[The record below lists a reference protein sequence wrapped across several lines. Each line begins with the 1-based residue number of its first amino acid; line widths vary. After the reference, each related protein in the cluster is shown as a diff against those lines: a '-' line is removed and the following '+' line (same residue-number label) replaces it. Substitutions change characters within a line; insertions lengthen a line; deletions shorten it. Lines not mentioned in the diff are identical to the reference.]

1 MDLATFRA
9 ATGDAAGAVP
19 LFAPLTEAWA
29 RWGVDTPAR
38 QAAFLAQC
46 AFETAGFTRF
56 EEDFAWTDTAEILGC
71 CRPALAA
78 SPFMAGA
85 SPEAKAEALAAALGG
100 ADRRQIASVLY
111 GGRLGN
117 ASWPSDDGWRFR
129 RRGLLPLEGR
139 DAYALAARNI
149 GTDVL
154 AEPDRLAEP
163 DIAAE
168 AACWFWAWRRLNELA
183 DSGTRADFDRI
194 AYVLDPAGRGIE
206 ERAARWETA
215 KAALA
220 VAA

>member
-1 MDLATFRA
+1 MDREMFRA
-9 ATGDAAGAVP
+9 ATGGAPGAEALFVP
-19 LFAPLTEAWA
+19 LLRAWA

-38 QAAFLAQC
+38 RAAFLAQVGH
-46 AFETAGFTRF
+46 ETAGFTRF
-56 EEDFAWTDTAEILGC
+56 EEDFAWTDTAQILGC

-100 ADRRQIASVLY
+100 ADRRQIASVLF

-117 ASWPSDDGWRFR
+117 ASWPSDDGWRYR

-154 AEPDRLAEP
+154 AEPERLADP
-163 DIAAE
+163 AVAAE
-168 AACWFWAWRRLNELA
+168 AAGWFWAWRRLNDLA

-206 ERAARWETA
+206 DRAARWERA
-215 KAALA
+215 RAALS